1 VIFELV
7 EVYKTRLGSAFG
19 VPGATAVLSIKI
31 DLPKAFDFALADRAL
46 DQDLGFTA
54 AIDTDDPHL
63 QLLHRALGLAC
74 FVQGMNRIVVS
85 NRYHIVQQQDT
96 VFTVVI
102 NLASA
107 ITTTISFRF
116 VEQVLEQFA
125 QGQYDIE
132 SLIDLYSQE
141 LDLHGEPGQNQG
153 FMATMAM
160 KHDIPAHRLWAG
172 THIFGTGRYGQRLSS
187 TLTPATSAQ
196 GLIFAKNKR
205 TTATLLR
212 SAGLPGAEHVTV
224 KTWEDVVA
232 AVDQLGY
239 PVVVKPYDRDNGQG
253 VYAGITDESTLRL
266 AYDEVTKLVSEFL
279 VERHVEGVGHRF
291 TIYHDQAIT
300 VTRKL
305 PATIVGD
312 GMNTVKYLIDHYENE
327 ARRIKRPADGE
338 PFVVI
343 ATNGARHDIDSEV
356 LGMLEQQG
364 VELETVLTEGR
375 AIQLRRRNNASAG
388 GQTRA
393 IDPTTIHPD
402 NTAVCLRAARLV
414 GLDIAGVDFITT
426 DITRSWLETGALICE
441 VNAIPQIGYNH
452 GIEPVMLDLFRSGS
466 RIPVHLAIVDDPL
479 PIGMAQELV
488 AIYGAN
494 GLATNQ
500 GLWLNGLQITSSW
513 PDSYAAARSLIF
525 NPEVTSAV
533 CVMTKADVVEHGL
546 PLDRWDNI
554 LIENPDDVVVLIQA
568 HSENIQ
574 PLKVNREQTMA

>member
-1 VIFELV
+1 MIFELV
-7 EVYKTRLGSAFG
+7 TVHKTRLGSAFG
-19 VPGATAVLSIKI
+19 VSGATAVLSIKI
-31 DLPKAFDFALADRAL
+31 DIPKAFDFVQADQAL
-46 DQDLGFTA
+46 DQALGFTA
-54 AIDTDDPHL
+54 TIDTDNPHL
-63 QLLHRALGLAC
+63 QLLHCALGLAC

-85 NRYHIVQQQDT
+85 NRYHVVQQQDR

-102 NLASA
+102 SLASA
-107 ITTTISFRF
+107 VTTTISFRF

-132 SLIDLYSQE
+132 SLIDDYSQQ
-141 LDLHGEPGQNQG
+141 LDPHGEPGQNQG

-172 THIFGTGRYGQRLSS
+172 THIFGTGRYSQRLSS
-187 TLTPATSAQ
+187 TMTPATSAQ
-196 GLIFAKNKR
+196 GLIFAKNKH

-212 SAGLPGAEHVTV
+212 LAGLPGAEHVIA

-232 AVDQLGY
+232 AVAQLDY

-253 VYAGITDESTLRL
+253 VYAGIVDEPALRL
-266 AYDEVTKLVSEFL
+266 AYNEVTKLVSEFL

-291 TIYHDQAIT
+291 TIYNDQAIT

-312 GMNTVKYLIDHYENE
+312 GMNTVKYMIDHYENE

-343 ATNGARHDIDSEV
+343 ATNAARHDIDDEV

-364 VELETVLTEGR
+364 VDIDTVLAKGK

-393 IDPTTIHPD
+393 IDPATIHPD
-402 NTAVCLRAARLV
+402 NTAVCLRAARIV

-452 GIEPVMLDLFRSGS
+452 GIEPVMLDLFRLGS

-479 PIGMAQELV
+479 HWSMAQELAAV
-488 AIYGAN
+488 YSAD
-494 GLATNQ
+494 GLSTDQ
-500 GLWLNGLQITSSW
+500 GLWLNGLQITANW

-525 NPEVTSAV
+525 NPEVESAV
-533 CVMTKADVVEHGL
+533 CVMTKADVIEHGL
-546 PLDRWDNI
+546 PLDRWDTI
-554 LIENPDDVVVLIQA
+554 LIENPDDVVLLVQE

>member
-1 VIFELV
+1 MIFELV
-7 EVYKTRLGSAFG
+7 TVHKTRLGSAFG

-31 DLPKAFDFALADRAL
+31 DLPEDFDFVQADQAL
-46 DQDLGFTA
+46 DQALGFTA
-54 AIDTDDPHL
+54 TINTHDPRL
-63 QLLHRALGLAC
+63 QLLHRALGLGC

-85 NRYHIVQQQDT
+85 NQYHVVQQQDT

-102 NLASA
+102 SLASA
-107 ITTTISFRF
+107 VATTISFRF
-116 VEQVLEQFA
+116 VEQVLERFA

-132 SLIDLYSQE
+132 SLIDLYSQQ
-141 LDLHGEPGQNQG
+141 LDPYGEPGQNQG

-172 THIFGTGRYGQRLSS
+172 THIFGTGRHGQRLSS
-187 TLTPATSAQ
+187 TMTPATSAQ
-196 GLIFAKNKR
+196 GLVFAKNKR
-205 TTATLLR
+205 ITASLLR

-224 KTWEDVVA
+224 KTWQETLA

-253 VYAGITDESTLRL
+253 VYAGIADESALRL
-266 AYDEVTKLVSEFL
+266 AYDEVTKVVPEFL

-291 TIYHDQAIT
+291 TIYRDQAIT

-312 GMNTVKYLIDHYENE
+312 GTRTVKYLIDHYETE
-327 ARRIKRPADGE
+327 ARRIKRPKDGE

-343 ATNGARHDIDSEV
+343 ATNAARHDIDGEV

-364 VELETVLTEGR
+364 VDVDTVLAEGQ

-393 IDPTTIHPD
+393 IDPATIHPD

-452 GIEPVMLDLFRSGS
+452 GIEPVMLDLFRLGS

-479 PIGMAQELV
+479 PVGLARELASV
-488 AIYGAN
+488 YGAD
-494 GLATNQ
+494 GLSTDQ
-500 GLWLNGLQITSSW
+500 GLWLNGLQITAAW
-513 PDSYAAARSLIF
+513 CDSYAAARSLIF
-525 NPEVTSAV
+525 NPEVSVAV
-533 CVMTKADVVEHGL
+533 CVMTKADVIEHGL

-554 LIENPDDVVVLIQA
+554 VIENPDDVVLLVQA

-574 PLKVNREQTMA
+574 PLKANREQPMA

>member
-1 VIFELV
+1 MIFELV
-7 EVYKTRLGSAFG
+7 TVHKTRLGSAFG

-31 DLPKAFDFALADRAL
+31 DLPKDFDFVQADQAL
-46 DQDLGFTA
+46 DQALGFTA
-54 AIDTDDPHL
+54 TINTDNPRL
-63 QLLHRALGLAC
+63 QLLHRALGLGC

-85 NRYHIVQQQDT
+85 NQYHVVQQQGT

-102 NLASA
+102 SLASA
-107 ITTTISFRF
+107 VATTISFRF
-116 VEQVLEQFA
+116 VEQVLERFT

-132 SLIDLYSQE
+132 SLIDDYSQQ
-141 LDLHGEPGQNQG
+141 LDPHGEPGQNQG

-172 THIFGTGRYGQRLSS
+172 THRFGTGRHGQRLSS
-187 TLTPATSAQ
+187 TMTPATSAQ
-196 GLIFAKNKR
+196 GLVFAKNKR
-205 TTATLLR
+205 TTACLLR
-212 SAGLPGAEHVTV
+212 SAGLPGAEHVAV
-224 KTWEDVVA
+224 KSWQETLA

-253 VYAGITDESTLRL
+253 VYAGIADESSLRL
-266 AYDEVTKLVSEFL
+266 AYDEVTKVVPEFL
-279 VERHVEGVGHRF
+279 VERHAEGVGHRF
-291 TIYHDQAIT
+291 TIYRDQAIT

-312 GMNTVKYLIDHYENE
+312 GTRTVKYLIDHYETE
-327 ARRIKRPADGE
+327 ARRIKRPKDGE

-343 ATNGARHDIDSEV
+343 ATNAARHDIDGEV

-364 VELETVLTEGR
+364 VELDTVLAEGQ

-393 IDPTTIHPD
+393 IDPATIHPD

-452 GIEPVMLDLFRSGS
+452 GIEPVMLDLFRLGS

-479 PIGMAQELV
+479 PVGLARELASV
-488 AIYGAN
+488 YGAN
-494 GLATNQ
+494 GLSTDQ
-500 GLWLNGLQITSSW
+500 GLWVNGLQITPAW
-513 PDSYAAARSLIF
+513 CDSYAAARSLIF
-525 NPEVTSAV
+525 NPEVSVAV
-533 CVMTKADVVEHGL
+533 CVMTKADVIEHGL

-554 LIENPDDVVVLIQA
+554 VIENPDDVVLLVQA

-574 PLKVNREQTMA
+574 PLKANREQPMA

>member
-1 VIFELV
+1 MIFELV
-7 EVYKTRLGSAFG
+7 EVHKTRLGSAFG

-31 DLPKAFDFALADRAL
+31 DLPKNFDFVQADQALNQA
-46 DQDLGFTA
+46 LGFTA
-54 AIDTDDPHL
+54 TINTDDPRL

-85 NRYHIVQQQDT
+85 NRYHIIQQDT

-102 NLASA
+102 SLASA
-107 ITTTISFRF
+107 VTTTISFRF

-132 SLIDLYSQE
+132 SLIDLYSQQ
-141 LDLHGEPGQNQG
+141 LDPYGEPGQNQG

-172 THIFGTGRYGQRLSS
+172 THIFGTGRYSHRLSS
-187 TLTPATSAQ
+187 TMTPATSAQ
-196 GLIFAKNKR
+196 GLVFAKNKQ

-212 SAGLPGAEHVTV
+212 SAGLPGAVHTTA
-224 KTWEDVVA
+224 KTWEETLV

-239 PVVVKPYDRDNGQG
+239 PVVIKPYDRDNGQG
-253 VYAGITDESTLRL
+253 VYAGIADESALRL
-266 AYDEVTKLVSEFL
+266 AYNEVTKLVPEFL
-279 VERHVEGVGHRF
+279 VECHVEGVGHRF
-291 TIYHDQAIT
+291 TIYNDQAIT

-305 PATIVGD
+305 PATIIGD
-312 GMNTVKYLIDHYENE
+312 GTNTVKYLIDHYETE
-327 ARRIKRPADGE
+327 ARRIKRPEDGE

-343 ATNGARHDIDSEV
+343 ATNGARHDIDDEV

-364 VELETVLTEGR
+364 VDIDTVLDLGQ

-393 IDPTTIHPD
+393 IDRTTIHPD

-466 RIPVHLAIVDDPL
+466 RIPVHLAIVDKPL
-479 PIGMAQELV
+479 PIGMAQELAAV
-488 AIYGAN
+488 YGAN
-494 GLATNQ
+494 GLSTDQ

-513 PDSYAAARSLIF
+513 SDSYSAARSLIF

-546 PLDRWDNI
+546 PLDQWDNI
-554 LIENPDDVVVLIQA
+554 LIENPDDVVILVQA
-568 HSENIQ
+568 HSKNIQ

>member
-1 VIFELV
+1 MIFELV
-7 EVYKTRLGSAFG
+7 EVHKTRLGSAFG

-31 DLPKAFDFALADRAL
+31 DIPKTFDFVQADQALEQA
-46 DQDLGFTA
+46 LGFTA
-54 AIDTDDPHL
+54 TIDTKDPDL

-85 NRYHIVQQQDT
+85 NQYHIVQQQDR

-102 NLASA
+102 SLASA
-107 ITTTISFRF
+107 VTTTISFRF

-132 SLIDLYSQE
+132 SLIDDYSQE
-141 LDLHGEPGQNQG
+141 LDPYGEPGQNQG

-160 KHDIPAHRLWAG
+160 KHDIPVYRLWAG

-196 GLIFAKNKR
+196 GLIFAKNKQ
-205 TTATLLR
+205 TTASLLR
-212 SAGLPGAEHVTV
+212 SAGLPGAEHVTA
-224 KTWEDVVA
+224 KTWDETLA

-239 PVVVKPYDRDNGQG
+239 PVVIKPYDRDNGQG

-279 VERHVEGVGHRF
+279 VERHVEGTGHRF
-291 TIYHDQAIT
+291 TIYNDQAIT

-343 ATNGARHDIDSEV
+343 ATNGARHDIDDEV

-364 VELETVLTEGR
+364 VDLDTVLLIGQ

-393 IDPTTIHPD
+393 IDRATIHPD

-452 GIEPVMLDLFRSGS
+452 GIEPVMLNLFRSGS

-479 PIGMAQELV
+479 PVSIAQELV
-488 AIYGAN
+488 EMYGAD
-494 GLATNQ
+494 GLATDQ
-500 GLWLNGLQITSSW
+500 GLWLHGLQITSAW

-525 NPEVTSAV
+525 NSEVTSAV

-546 PLDRWDNI
+546 PLDQWDNI

-574 PLKVNREQTMA
+574 PLKVNRE

>member
-7 EVYKTRLGSAFG
+7 TVHKTRLGSAFG

-31 DLPKAFDFALADRAL
+31 DLPEDFDFVQADQSL
-46 DQDLGFTA
+46 DQVLGFTA
-54 AIDTDDPHL
+54 TINTDNPRL
-63 QLLHRALGLAC
+63 QLLHRALGLGC

-85 NRYHIVQQQDT
+85 NQYHIIQQQNNI
-96 VFTVVI
+96 FTVVI
-102 NLASA
+102 SLASA
-107 ITTTISFRF
+107 VATTISFRF
-116 VEQVLEQFA
+116 VEQVLERFA

-132 SLIDLYSQE
+132 SLIDDYSQQ
-141 LDLHGEPGQNQG
+141 LDPYGEPGQNQG

-172 THIFGTGRYGQRLSS
+172 THIFGTGRHGQRLSS
-187 TLTPATSAQ
+187 TMTPATSAQ
-196 GLIFAKNKR
+196 GLVFAKNKL
-205 TTATLLR
+205 TTAGLLR
-212 SAGLPGAEHVTV
+212 SAGLPGAVHTTA
-224 KTWEDVVA
+224 KTWEETLA

-239 PVVVKPYDRDNGQG
+239 PVVIKPYDRDNGQG
-253 VYAGITDESTLRL
+253 VYAGISDESALRL
-266 AYDEVTKLVSEFL
+266 AYDEVTKVVPEFL
-279 VERHVEGVGHRF
+279 VERHAEGVGHRF
-291 TIYHDQAIT
+291 TIYRDQAIT

-312 GMNTVKYLIDHYENE
+312 GTRTVKYLIDHYETE
-327 ARRIKRPADGE
+327 ARRIKRPKDGE

-343 ATNGARHDIDSEV
+343 ATNGARHDIDGEV

-364 VELETVLTEGR
+364 VDVDTVLAQGQ

-393 IDPTTIHPD
+393 IDRDTIHPD

-452 GIEPVMLDLFRSGS
+452 GIEPVMLDLFRLGS

-479 PIGMAQELV
+479 PLGLVRELASV
-488 AIYGAN
+488 YGAD
-494 GLATNQ
+494 GLSTDQ
-500 GLWLNGLQITSSW
+500 GLWLNGLQITAAW

-525 NPEVTSAV
+525 NPEVSVAV
-533 CVMTKADVVEHGL
+533 CVMTKADVIEHGL

-554 LIENPDDVVVLIQA
+554 VVENPDDVVLLVQA

-574 PLKVNREQTMA
+574 PLKVNREQPMA

>member
-7 EVYKTRLGSAFG
+7 TVHKTRLGSAFG

-31 DLPKAFDFALADRAL
+31 DIPKDFDFVQADQAL
-46 DQDLGFTA
+46 DQALGFTA
-54 AIDTDDPHL
+54 TINTDDLRL

-85 NRYHIVQQQDT
+85 NQYHIIQQQDT

-102 NLASA
+102 SLASA
-107 ITTTISFRF
+107 VTTTISFRF
-116 VEQVLEQFA
+116 VEQVLERFA
-125 QGQYDIE
+125 LGQYDIE
-132 SLIDLYSQE
+132 SLIDDYSQQ
-141 LDLHGEPGQNQG
+141 LDPYGEPGQNQG

-172 THIFGTGRYGQRLSS
+172 THIFGTGRHGQRLSS
-187 TLTPATSAQ
+187 TMTPATSAQ
-196 GLIFAKNKR
+196 GLVFAKNKC
-205 TTATLLR
+205 TTAGLLR
-212 SAGLPGAEHVTV
+212 SAGLPGAEHVTA
-224 KTWEDVVA
+224 KTWEETLA

-239 PVVVKPYDRDNGQG
+239 PVVIKPYDRDNGQG
-253 VYAGITDESTLRL
+253 VYAGISDESALRL
-266 AYDEVTKLVSEFL
+266 AYDEVTKVVSEFL
-279 VERHVEGVGHRF
+279 VERHAEGVGHRF
-291 TIYHDQAIT
+291 TIYRDQAIT

-312 GMNTVKYLIDHYENE
+312 GTRTVKYLIDHYETE
-327 ARRIKRPADGE
+327 ARRIKRPKDGE

-343 ATNGARHDIDSEV
+343 ATNGARHDIDGEV

-364 VELETVLTEGR
+364 VDVDTVLAEGQ

-393 IDPTTIHPD
+393 IDPAIIHPD

-452 GIEPVMLDLFRSGS
+452 GIEPVMLDLFRLGS

-479 PIGMAQELV
+479 PTGLALELASV
-488 AIYGAN
+488 YSAD
-494 GLATNQ
+494 GLATDQ
-500 GLWLNGLQITSSW
+500 GLWLNGLQITAAW

-525 NPEVTSAV
+525 NPEVSVAV
-533 CVMTKADVVEHGL
+533 CVMTKVDVIEHGL

-554 LIENPDDVVVLIQA
+554 VVENPDDVVLLVQA

-574 PLKVNREQTMA
+574 PLKVNREQPMA

>member
-7 EVYKTRLGSAFG
+7 EVHKTRLGSAFG

-31 DLPKAFDFALADRAL
+31 DMPENFDFASADQAL
-46 DQDLGFTA
+46 DQALGFTA
-54 AIDTDDPHL
+54 AINSDDPCL
-63 QLLHRALGLAC
+63 QLLHRALALGC

-85 NRYHIVQQQDT
+85 NQYHIIQQQDR

-102 NLASA
+102 SLASA
-107 ITTTISFRF
+107 VATTISFRF

-132 SLIDLYSQE
+132 SLIDDYSQE
-141 LDLHGEPGQNQG
+141 LDPYGEPGQNQG

-172 THIFGTGRYGQRLSS
+172 THIFGTGCHGQRLSS
-187 TLTPATSAQ
+187 TMTPSTSAQ
-196 GLIFAKNKR
+196 GLVFAKNKR
-205 TTATLLR
+205 TTASLLR
-212 SAGLPGAEHVTV
+212 SAGLPGAVHTTA
-224 KTWEDVVA
+224 KTWEETLA

-239 PVVVKPYDRDNGQG
+239 PVVIKPYDRDNGQG
-253 VYAGITDESTLRL
+253 VYAGISDESALRL
-266 AYDEVTKLVSEFL
+266 AYNEVTKLVPEFL
-279 VERHVEGVGHRF
+279 VERHAEGTGHRF
-291 TIYHDQAIT
+291 TIYRDQAIT

-312 GMNTVKYLIDHYENE
+312 GTRTVKYLIDHYETE
-327 ARRIKRPADGE
+327 ARRIKRPEDGE

-343 ATNGARHDIDSEV
+343 ATNGARHDIDDEV

-364 VELETVLTEGR
+364 VELETVLAEGQ

-393 IDPTTIHPD
+393 IDCTTIHPD

-452 GIEPVMLDLFRSGS
+452 GIEPVMLDLFRLGS

-479 PIGMAQELV
+479 PLGLAQELASV
-488 AIYGAN
+488 YSAN
-494 GLATNQ
+494 GLATDQ
-500 GLWLNGLQITSSW
+500 GLWLNGLQITSAW

-525 NPEVTSAV
+525 NPEVGSAV
-533 CVMTKADVVEHGL
+533 CVMTKADVIEHGL
-546 PLDRWDNI
+546 PLDCWDNI
-554 LIENPDDVVVLIQA
+554 VIENPDDVVLLVQA
-568 HSENIQ
+568 HSKNIQ
-574 PLKVNREQTMA
+574 PLKVNRE

>member
-1 VIFELV
+1 MIFELV
-7 EVYKTRLGSAFG
+7 TVHKTRLGSAFG

-31 DLPKAFDFALADRAL
+31 DPPRKFDFALADQAL
-46 DQDLGFTA
+46 DQALGFTA
-54 AIDTDDPHL
+54 TATTDDPRL
-63 QLLHRALGLAC
+63 QLLHRALALGC

-85 NRYHIVQQQDT
+85 NRYHIIQQKDS

-102 NLASA
+102 SLASA
-107 ITTTISFRF
+107 VATTISFRF
-116 VEQVLEQFA
+116 VEQVLERFA

-132 SLIDLYSQE
+132 SLIDDYSQQ
-141 LDLHGEPGQNQG
+141 LDPYGEPGQNQG

-172 THIFGTGRYGQRLSS
+172 THIFGTGRHGQRLSS
-187 TLTPATSAQ
+187 TMTPATSAQ
-196 GLIFAKNKR
+196 GLVFAKNKL
-205 TTATLLR
+205 TTAGLLR
-212 SAGLPGAEHVTV
+212 SAGLPGAVHTTA
-224 KTWEDVVA
+224 KTWEETLA

-239 PVVVKPYDRDNGQG
+239 PVVIKPYDRDNGQG
-253 VYAGITDESTLRL
+253 VYAGISDESALRL
-266 AYDEVTKLVSEFL
+266 AYDEVTKVVPEFL
-279 VERHVEGVGHRF
+279 VERHAEGVGHRF
-291 TIYHDQAIT
+291 TIYRDQAIT

-312 GMNTVKYLIDHYENE
+312 GTRTVKYLIDHYETE
-327 ARRIKRPADGE
+327 ARRIKRPKDGE

-343 ATNGARHDIDSEV
+343 ATNQARHDIDGEV

-364 VELETVLTEGR
+364 VDVDTVLAEGQ

-393 IDPTTIHPD
+393 IDPATIHPD

-452 GIEPVMLDLFRSGS
+452 GIEPVMLDLFRLGS

-479 PIGMAQELV
+479 PTGLALELASV
-488 AIYGAN
+488 YSAD
-494 GLATNQ
+494 GLATDQ
-500 GLWLNGLQITSSW
+500 GLWLNGLQITAAW

-525 NPEVTSAV
+525 NPEVSVAV
-533 CVMTKADVVEHGL
+533 CVMTKADVIEHGL

-554 LIENPDDVVVLIQA
+554 VVENPDDVVLLVQA

-574 PLKVNREQTMA
+574 PLKVNREQPMA

>member
-1 VIFELV
+1 MIFELV
-7 EVYKTRLGSAFG
+7 TVHKTRLGSAFG

-31 DLPKAFDFALADRAL
+31 DIPENFNFVLADQAL
-46 DQDLGFTA
+46 DQYLGFFA
-54 AIDTDDPHL
+54 AADTDDPSR
-63 QLLHRALGLAC
+63 QLLHRALCLGC

-85 NRYHIVQQQDT
+85 NRYHIIQQKDS
-96 VFTVVI
+96 VFTVI
-102 NLASA
+102 ISLASA
-107 ITTTISFRF
+107 VATTISFRF
-116 VEQVLEQFA
+116 VEQVLERFA

-132 SLIDLYSQE
+132 SLINDYSQE
-141 LDLHGEPGQNQG
+141 LDPYGEPGQNQG

-172 THIFGTGRYGQRLSS
+172 THIFGTGRHGQRLSS
-187 TLTPATSAQ
+187 TMTPATPAQ
-196 GLIFAKNKR
+196 GLVFAKNKR
-205 TTATLLR
+205 TTASLLR
-212 SAGLPGAEHVTV
+212 SAGLPGAVHVTA
-224 KTWEDVVA
+224 KTWQETVA

-239 PVVVKPYDRDNGQG
+239 PVVIKPYDRDNGQG
-253 VYAGITDESTLRL
+253 VYAGISDESALRL
-266 AYDEVTKLVSEFL
+266 AYDEVTKVVPEFL
-279 VERHVEGVGHRF
+279 VERHAEGVGHRF
-291 TIYHDQAIT
+291 TIYRDRAIT

-312 GMNTVKYLIDHYENE
+312 GTRTVKYLIDHYETQ
-327 ARRIKRPADGE
+327 ARRIKRPKDGE

-343 ATNGARHDIDSEV
+343 ATNQARHDIDGEV

-364 VELETVLTEGR
+364 VDVDTVLAQGQ

-393 IDPTTIHPD
+393 IDPATIHPD

-452 GIEPVMLDLFRSGS
+452 GIEPVMLDLFRLGS

-479 PIGMAQELV
+479 PLGLAQELV
-488 AIYGAN
+488 TMYSAN
-494 GLATNQ
+494 GLATDQ
-500 GLWLNGLQITSSW
+500 GLWLNGLQITAAW

-525 NPEVTSAV
+525 NPEVSVAV
-533 CVMTKADVVEHGL
+533 CVMTKADVIEHGL

-554 LIENPDDVVVLIQA
+554 VIENPDDVVLLVQA

-574 PLKVNREQTMA
+574 PLKVNREQPMA

>member
-7 EVYKTRLGSAFG
+7 EVHKTRLGSAFG

-31 DLPKAFDFALADRAL
+31 DLPEAFDFVLADQAL
-46 DQDLGFTA
+46 DQSLGFTA
-54 AIDTDDPHL
+54 TIDTDDTCL

-85 NRYHIVQQQDT
+85 NQYHIVQQQDNT
-96 VFTVVI
+96 FTVVI
-102 NLASA
+102 SLASA
-107 ITTTISFRF
+107 TATTISFRF

-132 SLIDLYSQE
+132 YLIDDYSQQ
-141 LDLHGEPGQNQG
+141 LDPYGEPGQNQG

-187 TLTPATSAQ
+187 TLTPVTSAQ
-196 GLIFAKNKR
+196 GLIFAKNKQ

-224 KTWEDVVA
+224 KTWEDVV
-232 AVDQLGY
+232 
-239 PVVVKPYDRDNGQG
+239 VVKPYDRDNGQG
-253 VYAGITDESTLRL
+253 VYAGITDESTLHL

-279 VERHVEGVGHRF
+279 IERHVEGTGHRF
-291 TIYHDQAIT
+291 TIYNNQAIT

-327 ARRIKRPADGE
+327 ARRIKRPEDGE

-364 VELETVLTEGR
+364 VDVDTVLPIGE

-393 IDPTTIHPD
+393 IDRTTIHPD

-452 GIEPVMLDLFRSGS
+452 GIEPVMLNLFRSGS

-494 GLATNQ
+494 GLATDQ

-513 PDSYAAARSLIF
+513 CDSYAAARSLIF

-554 LIENPDDVVVLIQA
+554 LIENPDDVLLLIQE
-568 HSENIQ
+568 HSKNIQ

>member
-1 VIFELV
+1 VIFELA
-7 EVYKTRLGSAFG
+7 EVHKTRLGSAFG

-31 DLPKAFDFALADRAL
+31 DIPKAFNFVLADQAL
-46 DQDLGFTA
+46 DQALGFTA
-54 AIDTDDPHL
+54 TINTNDPGL

-74 FVQGMNRIVVS
+74 FVQGMNRIVLS
-85 NRYHIVQQQDT
+85 NQYHIIQQQDT

-102 NLASA
+102 SLASA
-107 ITTTISFRF
+107 VATTISFRF

-125 QGQYDIE
+125 QGQYVIE
-132 SLIDLYSQE
+132 SLIDDYSQQ
-141 LDLHGEPGQNQG
+141 LDPYGEPGQNQG

-172 THIFGTGRYGQRLSS
+172 THIFGTGRYSQRLSS
-187 TLTPATSAQ
+187 TMTPATSAQ
-196 GLIFAKNKR
+196 GLVFAKNKR
-205 TTATLLR
+205 TTASLLR

-224 KTWEDVVA
+224 KTWEETLA

-253 VYAGITDESTLRL
+253 VYAGIGDESALRL

-279 VERHVEGVGHRF
+279 VERHAEGTGHRF
-291 TIYHDQAIT
+291 TIYRDQAIT

-312 GMNTVKYLIDHYENE
+312 GTSTVKYLIDHYETE
-327 ARRIKRPADGE
+327 ARRIKRPEDGE

-343 ATNGARHDIDSEV
+343 ATNGARHDIDDEV

-364 VELETVLTEGR
+364 VKLDTVLAEGQ

-393 IDPTTIHPD
+393 IDRSTIHPD

-479 PIGMAQELV
+479 PVGMTQEL
-488 AIYGAN
+488 ASMYSAD
-494 GLATNQ
+494 GLSTDQ
-500 GLWLNGLQITSSW
+500 GLWLNGLQITAAW
-513 PDSYAAARSLIF
+513 CDSYAAARSLIF
-525 NPEVTSAV
+525 NPEVSVAV

-554 LIENPDDVVVLIQA
+554 VIENPDDVVLLVQA

>member
-1 VIFELV
+1 MIFELV
-7 EVYKTRLGSAFG
+7 TVHKTRLGSAFG

-31 DLPKAFDFALADRAL
+31 DLPEDFDFVQADQSL
-46 DQDLGFTA
+46 DQVLGFTA
-54 AIDTDDPHL
+54 TINTDNPRL
-63 QLLHRALGLAC
+63 QLLHRALGLGC

-85 NRYHIVQQQDT
+85 NQYHIIQQQNNI
-96 VFTVVI
+96 FTVVI
-102 NLASA
+102 SLASA
-107 ITTTISFRF
+107 VATTISFRF
-116 VEQVLEQFA
+116 VEQVLERFA

-132 SLIDLYSQE
+132 SLIDDYSQQ
-141 LDLHGEPGQNQG
+141 LDPYGEPGQNQG

-172 THIFGTGRYGQRLSS
+172 THIFGTGRHGQRLSS
-187 TLTPATSAQ
+187 TMTPATSAQ
-196 GLIFAKNKR
+196 GLVFAKNKL
-205 TTATLLR
+205 TTAGLLR
-212 SAGLPGAEHVTV
+212 SAGLPGAVHTTA
-224 KTWEDVVA
+224 KTWEETLA

-239 PVVVKPYDRDNGQG
+239 PVVIKPYDRDNGQG
-253 VYAGITDESTLRL
+253 VYAGISDESALRL
-266 AYDEVTKLVSEFL
+266 AYDEVTKVVPEFL
-279 VERHVEGVGHRF
+279 VERHAEGVGHRF
-291 TIYHDQAIT
+291 TIYRDQAIT

-312 GMNTVKYLIDHYENE
+312 GTRTVKYLIDHYETE
-327 ARRIKRPADGE
+327 ARRIKRPKDGE

-343 ATNGARHDIDSEV
+343 ATNGARHDIDGEV

-364 VELETVLTEGR
+364 VDVDTVLAQGQ

-393 IDPTTIHPD
+393 IDRDTIHPD

-452 GIEPVMLDLFRSGS
+452 GIEPVMLDLFRLGS

-479 PIGMAQELV
+479 PLGLVRELASV
-488 AIYGAN
+488 YGAD
-494 GLATNQ
+494 GLSTDQ
-500 GLWLNGLQITSSW
+500 GLWLNGLQITAAW

-525 NPEVTSAV
+525 NPEVSVAV
-533 CVMTKADVVEHGL
+533 CVMTKADVIEHGL

-554 LIENPDDVVVLIQA
+554 VVENPDDVVLLVQA

-574 PLKVNREQTMA
+574 PLKVNREQPMA

>member
-1 VIFELV
+1 
-7 EVYKTRLGSAFG
+7 
-19 VPGATAVLSIKI
+19 
-31 DLPKAFDFALADRAL
+31 
-46 DQDLGFTA
+46 
-54 AIDTDDPHL
+54 
-63 QLLHRALGLAC
+63 
-74 FVQGMNRIVVS
+74 M
-85 NRYHIVQQQDT
+85 
-96 VFTVVI
+96 FTVVI
-102 NLASA
+102 SLASA
-107 ITTTISFRF
+107 VATTISFRF
-116 VEQVLEQFA
+116 VEQVLERFA

-132 SLIDLYSQE
+132 SLIDLYSQQ
-141 LDLHGEPGQNQG
+141 LDPHGEPGQNQG

-172 THIFGTGRYGQRLSS
+172 THIFGTGRHGQRLSS
-187 TLTPATSAQ
+187 TMTPATSAQ
-196 GLIFAKNKR
+196 GLVFAKNKR
-205 TTATLLR
+205 TTAGLLR

-224 KTWEDVVA
+224 KSWQETLA

-253 VYAGITDESTLRL
+253 VYAGIADESSLRL
-266 AYDEVTKLVSEFL
+266 AYDEVTKLVTEFL

-291 TIYHDQAIT
+291 TIYRDQAIT

-312 GMNTVKYLIDHYENE
+312 GTRTVKYLIDHYETE
-327 ARRIKRPADGE
+327 ARRIKRPKDGE

-343 ATNGARHDIDSEV
+343 ATNAARHDIDGEV

-364 VELETVLTEGR
+364 VDVDTVLAEGQ

-393 IDPTTIHPD
+393 IDPATIHPD

-452 GIEPVMLDLFRSGS
+452 GIEPVMLDLFRLGS

-479 PIGMAQELV
+479 PVGLARELASV
-488 AIYGAN
+488 YGAN
-494 GLATNQ
+494 GLSTDQ
-500 GLWLNGLQITSSW
+500 GLWLNGLQITAAW
-513 PDSYAAARSLIF
+513 CDSYAAARSLIF
-525 NPEVTSAV
+525 NPEVSVAV
-533 CVMTKADVVEHGL
+533 CVMTKADVIEHGL

-554 LIENPDDVVVLIQA
+554 VIENPDDVVLLVQA

-574 PLKVNREQTMA
+574 PLKANREQPMA

>member
-1 VIFELV
+1 MIFELV
-7 EVYKTRLGSAFG
+7 TVHKTRLGSAFG

-31 DLPKAFDFALADRAL
+31 DLPEDFDFVQADQAL
-46 DQDLGFTA
+46 DQALGFTA
-54 AIDTDDPHL
+54 TINTHDPRL
-63 QLLHRALGLAC
+63 QLLHRALGLGC
-74 FVQGMNRIVVS
+74 FVQGMNRIVLS
-85 NRYHIVQQQDT
+85 NRYHIIQQQDT

-102 NLASA
+102 SLASA
-107 ITTTISFRF
+107 VVTTISFRF
-116 VEQVLEQFA
+116 VEQVLERFA

-132 SLIDLYSQE
+132 SLIDLYSQQ
-141 LDLHGEPGQNQG
+141 LDPYGEPGQNQG

-172 THIFGTGRYGQRLSS
+172 THIFGTGRHGQRLSS
-187 TLTPATSAQ
+187 TMTPATSAQ
-196 GLIFAKNKR
+196 GLVFAKNKR
-205 TTATLLR
+205 TTAGLLR

-224 KTWEDVVA
+224 KSWQETLA

-253 VYAGITDESTLRL
+253 VYAGIADESALRL
-266 AYDEVTKLVSEFL
+266 AYDEVIKLVTEFL
-279 VERHVEGVGHRF
+279 VERHAEGVGHRF
-291 TIYHDQAIT
+291 TIYRDQAIT

-312 GMNTVKYLIDHYENE
+312 GTRTVKYLIDHYETE
-327 ARRIKRPADGE
+327 ARRIKRPKDGE

-343 ATNGARHDIDSEV
+343 ATNAARHDIDGEV

-364 VELETVLTEGR
+364 VELDTVLAEGQ

-393 IDPTTIHPD
+393 IDPATIHPD

-452 GIEPVMLDLFRSGS
+452 GIEPVMLDLFRLGS

-479 PIGMAQELV
+479 PIGLARELASV
-488 AIYGAN
+488 YGAN
-494 GLATNQ
+494 GLSTDQ
-500 GLWLNGLQITSSW
+500 GLWLNGLQITAAW
-513 PDSYAAARSLIF
+513 CDSYAAARSLIF
-525 NPEVTSAV
+525 NPEVSVAV
-533 CVMTKADVVEHGL
+533 CVMTKADVIEHGL

-554 LIENPDDVVVLIQA
+554 VIENPDDVVLLVQA

-574 PLKVNREQTMA
+574 PLKANREQPMA

>member
-1 VIFELV
+1 MIFELV
-7 EVYKTRLGSAFG
+7 TVHKTRLGSAFG

-31 DLPKAFDFALADRAL
+31 DLPEDFDFVQADQAL
-46 DQDLGFTA
+46 DQALGFTA
-54 AIDTDDPHL
+54 TTTANDPRL
-63 QLLHRALGLAC
+63 QLLHRALGLGC

-85 NRYHIVQQQDT
+85 NQYHIIQQQNNI
-96 VFTVVI
+96 FTVVI
-102 NLASA
+102 SLASA
-107 ITTTISFRF
+107 VATTISFRF
-116 VEQVLEQFA
+116 VEQVLERFA

-132 SLIDLYSQE
+132 SLIDLYSQQ
-141 LDLHGEPGQNQG
+141 LDPHGEPGQNQG

-172 THIFGTGRYGQRLSS
+172 THIFGTGCHGQRLSS
-187 TLTPATSAQ
+187 TMTPATSAQ
-196 GLIFAKNKR
+196 GLVFAKNKR
-205 TTATLLR
+205 ITASLLR

-224 KTWEDVVA
+224 KTWQETLA

-253 VYAGITDESTLRL
+253 VYAGIADESSLRL
-266 AYDEVTKLVSEFL
+266 AYDEVTKLVTEFL

-291 TIYHDQAIT
+291 TIYRDRAIT

-312 GMNTVKYLIDHYENE
+312 GTRTVKYLIDHYETE
-327 ARRIKRPADGE
+327 ARRIKRPKDGE

-343 ATNGARHDIDSEV
+343 ATNAARHDIDGEV

-364 VELETVLTEGR
+364 VELDTVLAEGQ

-393 IDPTTIHPD
+393 IDPATIHPD

-452 GIEPVMLDLFRSGS
+452 GIEPVMLDLFRLGS

-479 PIGMAQELV
+479 PIGLARELASV
-488 AIYGAN
+488 YGAN
-494 GLATNQ
+494 GLSTDQ
-500 GLWLNGLQITSSW
+500 GLWLNGLQITAAW
-513 PDSYAAARSLIF
+513 CDSYAAARSLIF
-525 NPEVTSAV
+525 NPEVSVAV
-533 CVMTKADVVEHGL
+533 CVMTKADVIEHGL

-554 LIENPDDVVVLIQA
+554 VIENPDDVVLLVQA

-574 PLKVNREQTMA
+574 PLKANRE